1 MPDSQSPI
9 PSYEKWRD
17 TDDPFDETDPYS
29 RGEQWG
35 YTAAKR
41 AGDEALEELVG
52 ALSKAVELA
61 DNYCDDG
68 PVGMEYQSEKHKATI
83 VRLRALLAKYTEK
96 DHAWQTTVLA
106 RARKR
111 SARPSARR

>member
-1 MPDSQSPI
+1 MPDYQSPI
-9 PSYEKWRD
+9 PSCEEWRKQFQRGGREQTAGYE
-17 TDDPFDETDPYS
+17 E
-29 RGEQWG
+29 G

-41 AGDEALEELVG
+41 AGDEALEELVE

-68 PVGMEYQSEKHKATI
+68 PVGMEYQSEKYKATI

-96 DHAWQTTVLA
+96 GHAWQTTVLA

-111 SARPSARR
+111 SVRPSVKR